1 MQKQQQQQQQ
11 QQHQQT
17 FNTCYSSSQPREKIL
32 F

>member
-11 QQHQQT
+11 QQQT

>member
-1 MQKQQQQQQQ
+1 MQKQQQQQ